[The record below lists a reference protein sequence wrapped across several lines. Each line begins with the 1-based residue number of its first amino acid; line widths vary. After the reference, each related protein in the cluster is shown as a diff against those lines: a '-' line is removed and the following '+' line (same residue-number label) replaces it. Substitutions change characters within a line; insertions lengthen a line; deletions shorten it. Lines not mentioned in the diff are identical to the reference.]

1 MAAAAMPA
9 EDLIRINEMFGRRE
23 FRIQEL
29 VDYVTTAGSP
39 DYTELTRVRK
49 VSLLKFLRL
58 VRSVSW
64 EWPLRL
70 FLVLNTTHLPMD
82 TPSPVLLALAAL
94 TTSSAAHHDAYPG
107 ITDHQVR
114 RHSHD
119 TDRT

>member
-1 MAAAAMPA
+1 
-9 EDLIRINEMFGRRE
+9 MFGRLE
-23 FRIQEL
+23 FRIPEL
-29 VDYVTTAGSP
+29 VDYITTAGSP

-82 TPSPVLLALAAL
+82 TP
-94 TTSSAAHHDAYPG
+94 
-107 ITDHQVR
+107 
-114 RHSHD
+114 
-119 TDRT
+119 